1 MTFAIDFT
9 QTAADHVRAF
19 GKFEQQIVLG
29 AVEEQ
34 LRHEPTTETRNKRR
48 LGPSALSNWELRVGN
63 FRVFY
68 EVILENEQQ
77 AVKITAVGRKEHNK
91 LYVGGKETL
100 L

>member
-1 MTFAIDFT
+1 MTFAIEFT

-19 GKFEQQIVLG
+19 RKFEQQMVLD

-34 LRHEPTTETRNKRR
+34 LRHEPMTETRNKKR
-48 LGPSALSNWELRVGN
+48 LGSNDLSNWELRVGK

-68 EVILENEQQ
+68 DVILENEQQ
-77 AVKITAVGRKEHNK
+77 AVKIKAVGYKEHNK

>member
-1 MTFAIDFT
+1 
-9 QTAADHVRAF
+9 
-19 GKFEQQIVLG
+19 
-29 AVEEQ
+29 
-34 LRHEPTTETRNKRR
+34 
-48 LGPSALSNWELRVGN
+48 VGN